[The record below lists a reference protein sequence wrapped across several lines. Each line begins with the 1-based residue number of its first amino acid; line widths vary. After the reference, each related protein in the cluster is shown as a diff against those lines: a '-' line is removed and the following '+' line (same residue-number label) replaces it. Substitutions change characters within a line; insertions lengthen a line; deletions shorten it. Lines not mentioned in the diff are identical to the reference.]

1 MMTSDPT
8 AQPDK
13 RRKDLDPAAHFEIPE
28 GYFEELK
35 FKVFDRIKMEAEDP
49 EDLVPAEEKRPLHV
63 VIRPYLY
70 LAAMFVG
77 MALFFKII
85 PMISGPETAV
95 PTEQIQALT
104 EKQYIRQVTE
114 EEFNQYL
121 MEETQD
127 EYLLA
132 TVFE

>member
-1 MMTSDPT
+1 MMISDPT
-8 AQPDK
+8 PSPDK
-13 RRKDLDPAAHFEIPE
+13 KRREMDPAAHFEVPE

-49 EDLVPAEEKRPLHV
+49 EASAPVAEKRPLHV

-77 MALFFKII
+77 MAIFFKLL
-85 PMISGPETAV
+85 PMVTGPDTAMQSAQV
-95 PTEQIQALT
+95 QALT
-104 EKQYIRQVTE
+104 DQQYIRQVSE

-121 MEETQD
+121 LEETQD